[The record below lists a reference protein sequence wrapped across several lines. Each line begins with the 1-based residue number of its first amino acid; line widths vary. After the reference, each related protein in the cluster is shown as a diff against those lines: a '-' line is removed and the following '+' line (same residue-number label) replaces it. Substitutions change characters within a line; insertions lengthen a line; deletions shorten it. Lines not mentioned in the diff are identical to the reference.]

1 MGAVLVTGASKG
13 IGRATALHLDL
24 LGHTV
29 LAAVRRQVDGDE
41 LLAASTG
48 RVVPVLL
55 DVTDADAIER
65 AAQAAAE
72 VAPEG
77 LAGLV
82 NNAGL
87 VIAGPL
93 EFLPID
99 ELRHQL
105 EVNVIGQVA
114 VTRAV
119 LPLIR
124 RAGGR
129 VVNVGSIGGRVA
141 APFTGAY
148 NASKFALR
156 ALTDSLRLE
165 LRPWDIEVVLVEPG
179 AVATPIWSTAVA
191 AGIQRR
197 QRMGPELEALYGP
210 ALDALTARALARART
225 GQPPERVAEVI
236 VTALTTVRPRPRY
249 LVGWDARVAAV
260 IERLPD
266 RLRER
271 VVARRAE
278 QHPPAPEPAPEPDPE
293 PAAAGTSGSPQ
304 P

>member
-29 LAAVRRQVDGDE
+29 LAGVRRQVDGDDLQE
-41 LLAASTG
+41 ASTG
-48 RVVPVLL
+48 RLVPVLL
-55 DVTDADAIER
+55 DVTDPEAIDR
-65 AAQAAAE
+65 AVQAVSE

-87 VIAGPL
+87 AVPGPL

-114 VTRAV
+114 MTRAA

-124 RAGGR
+124 QASGR
-129 VVNVGSIGGRVA
+129 VVNVGSIGGRIA
-141 APFTGAY
+141 APFMGAY

-165 LRPWDIEVVLVEPG
+165 LRPWDIEVVLIEPG
-179 AVATPIWSTAVA
+179 AVATPIWSTAFA
-191 AGIQRR
+191 AGQELRR
-197 QRMGPELEALYGP
+197 QLGPELEARYGR
-210 ALDALTARALARART
+210 ALDALGARAVANARA
-225 GQPPERVAEVI
+225 GMPPERVAEVI
-236 VTALTTVRPRPRY
+236 AVALTTAKPRPRY
-249 LVGWDARVAAV
+249 LVGRDARVVAV
-260 IERLPD
+260 VERLPD
-266 RLRER
+266 RLRDR
-271 VVARRAE
+271 VVAGRARRRPAE
-278 QHPPAPEPAPEPDPE
+278 PRPAPASK
-293 PAAAGTSGSPQ
+293 AGSAQ
-304 P
+304 A

>member
-13 IGRATALHLDL
+13 IGRATALYLDL

-29 LAAVRRQVDGDE
+29 LAGVRRQVDGDE

-65 AAQAAAE
+65 AALAAAE

-82 NNAGL
+82 NNAAL

-141 APFTGAY
+141 TPFMGAY

-165 LRPWDIEVVLVEPG
+165 LRAWDIEVVLIEPG

-197 QRMGPELEALYGP
+197 QRMGPELEARYGP
-210 ALDALTARALARART
+210 ALDALTASAVARART

-249 LVGWDARVAAV
+249 LVGRDARIAAV

-266 RLRER
+266 RLRDR

-278 QHPPAPEPAPEPDPE
+278 RHPPAPEPAQEPDPE
-293 PAAAGTSGSPQ
+293 PAAAGTSGSAQ